1 MATSPRQSS
10 GVAVEW
16 LSVPLHGSNV
26 SGSSAKSATTTV
38 MYTVMRKVTYAAT
51 RSAERSR
58 RKQSGAPTA
67 NAPRIHGARVAR
79 RPWPGFGLGF
89 GFGFQGQAQRQG

>member
-1 MATSPRQSS
+1 
-10 GVAVEW
+10 
-16 LSVPLHGSNV
+16 
-26 SGSSAKSATTTV
+26 
-38 MYTVMRKVTYAAT
+38 MRNVTYAAT

-79 RPWPGFGLGF
+79 RPWPGFGRGF
-89 GFGFQGQAQRQG
+89 GFGFQGQGQGQGSMCLAWTVAPKDMATSGSTPPTTMR